1 MTLKIV
7 PKRGTIVPEM
17 STAPYKE
24 DISQTLFGKTRRAVL
39 SLLYSHVDEAF
50 YLRQIV
56 RVAGVGLGA
65 VQRELKLL
73 SDAGIIQRI
82 VRGRQVY
89 YQANPQCPVFGELK
103 ALVIKTVG
111 IAAIV
116 QAALA
121 PLADRIRIAGIYGS
135 IARSEEHRGSDV
147 DLSVVGKV
155 TFAEIVSALDQAQ
168 KTINREIATN
178 VVARSTYM
186 EYSFLQNTLHNEWC
200 WKYASTL
207 ESRIRYINVDC
218 IDTFPFAQNIASGM
232 ESALEQVGEK
242 YYEHRRQL
250 MLKIQLGLTK
260 TYNQF
265 HNKQLAVIYGDLPEK
280 EIEKKYGKETLNLW
294 NHLRRTESI

>member
-147 DLSVVGKV
+147 DLLVVGKV
-155 TFAEIVSALDQAQ
+155 TFAEIVSVLDQAQ
-168 KTINREIATN
+168 KTINREINPTVYPVDEFQSKLSAGHHFLSTI
-178 VVARSTYM
+178 VEKPMFFLFGDKRELAR
-186 EYSFLQNTLHNEWC
+186 
-200 WKYASTL
+200 
-207 ESRIRYINVDC
+207 
-218 IDTFPFAQNIASGM
+218 
-232 ESALEQVGEK
+232 
-242 YYEHRRQL
+242 
-250 MLKIQLGLTK
+250 
-260 TYNQF
+260 
-265 HNKQLAVIYGDLPEK
+265 LA
-280 EIEKKYGKETLNLW
+280 KKRLAG
-294 NHLRRTESI
+294 

>member
-56 RVAGVGLGA
+56 RVAVVGLGA

-147 DLSVVGKV
+147 DLLVVGKV

-168 KTINREIATN
+168 KTINREINPTVYPVDEFQSKLSAGHHFLSTI
-178 VVARSTYM
+178 VEKPIFFLFGDKRELAR
-186 EYSFLQNTLHNEWC
+186 
-200 WKYASTL
+200 
-207 ESRIRYINVDC
+207 
-218 IDTFPFAQNIASGM
+218 
-232 ESALEQVGEK
+232 
-242 YYEHRRQL
+242 
-250 MLKIQLGLTK
+250 
-260 TYNQF
+260 
-265 HNKQLAVIYGDLPEK
+265 LA
-280 EIEKKYGKETLNLW
+280 KKRLAG
-294 NHLRRTESI
+294 

>member
-147 DLSVVGKV
+147 DLLVVGKV

-168 KTINREIATN
+168 KTINREINPTVYPVDEFQSKLSAGHHFLSTI
-178 VVARSTYM
+178 VEKPMFFLFGDKRELAR
-186 EYSFLQNTLHNEWC
+186 
-200 WKYASTL
+200 
-207 ESRIRYINVDC
+207 
-218 IDTFPFAQNIASGM
+218 
-232 ESALEQVGEK
+232 
-242 YYEHRRQL
+242 
-250 MLKIQLGLTK
+250 
-260 TYNQF
+260 
-265 HNKQLAVIYGDLPEK
+265 LARKRLAG
-280 EIEKKYGKETLNLW
+280 
-294 NHLRRTESI
+294 

>member
-1 MTLKIV
+1 MTLKNV

-73 SDAGIIQRI
+73 SDAEIIQRI

-89 YQANPQCPVFGELK
+89 YQANPQCPVFEELK

-147 DLSVVGKV
+147 DLLVVGKV
-155 TFAEIVSALDQAQ
+155 TFAEIVSALDQVQ
-168 KTINREIATN
+168 KTINREINPT
-178 VVARSTYM
+178 VYPVDEFQSKLSVGHHFLSTIVEKPIFFLFGDKRELAR
-186 EYSFLQNTLHNEWC
+186 
-200 WKYASTL
+200 
-207 ESRIRYINVDC
+207 
-218 IDTFPFAQNIASGM
+218 
-232 ESALEQVGEK
+232 
-242 YYEHRRQL
+242 
-250 MLKIQLGLTK
+250 
-260 TYNQF
+260 
-265 HNKQLAVIYGDLPEK
+265 LA
-280 EIEKKYGKETLNLW
+280 KKRLAG
-294 NHLRRTESI
+294 

>member
-73 SDAGIIQRI
+73 SDAEIIQRI

-89 YQANPQCPVFGELK
+89 YQANPQCPVFEELK

-147 DLSVVGKV
+147 DLLVVGKV

-168 KTINREIATN
+168 KTINREINPTVYPVDEFQSKLSAGHHFLSTI
-178 VVARSTYM
+178 VEKPMFFLFGDKRELAR
-186 EYSFLQNTLHNEWC
+186 
-200 WKYASTL
+200 
-207 ESRIRYINVDC
+207 
-218 IDTFPFAQNIASGM
+218 
-232 ESALEQVGEK
+232 
-242 YYEHRRQL
+242 
-250 MLKIQLGLTK
+250 
-260 TYNQF
+260 
-265 HNKQLAVIYGDLPEK
+265 LA
-280 EIEKKYGKETLNLW
+280 KKRLAG
-294 NHLRRTESI
+294 